1 MNSKPL
7 TKNEVIKL
15 LNNFMN
21 INLETEF
28 INLLEAEH
36 RILAEPIT
44 SLIDLPPF
52 NNSAVDGYALHDED
66 VAKVNIFK
74 VTSRIAAGDDKKIVL
89 NRGQVARIFTGAKMP
104 SNSSTVVMQENV
116 EEENSS
122 IRIIKQPSLGE
133 NCRLAGEDV
142 SKAEKILETGSKIS
156 SKNIS

>member
-52 NNSAVDGYALHDED
+52 NNSAVDGYALYDDD
-66 VAKVNIFK
+66 VGKTEILK
-74 VTSRIAAGDDKKIVL
+74 ISCRIAAGDDKKIVL
-89 NRGQVARIFTGAKMP
+89 NNRRDPVPRKRTNTILLLLGQSGFKNDIKPVESDIF
-104 SNSSTVVMQENV
+104 S
-116 EEENSS
+116 
-122 IRIIKQPSLGE
+122 
-133 NCRLAGEDV
+133 
-142 SKAEKILETGSKIS
+142 
-156 SKNIS
+156 